1 MYETQLNGLD
11 QLRQK
16 MKKLDRELT
25 DNLVRKSVS
34 AGARAIRDRAKAIVS
49 ASDDPE
55 TGRQIANNIV
65 SRYRKKL
72 SQREGGVVV
81 SVGVIYPKGR
91 IPKGNP
97 DDGKNTPH
105 WFLLE
110 LGTEKMKAQPF
121 LVPAALQEASTLPQV
136 IVDDLSKRLD
146 KEIAKL

>member
-1 MYETQLNGLD
+1 MYETQLKGLD

-25 DNLVRKSVS
+25 DKLVRRSVS

-65 SRYRKKL
+65 TRYRKKL

-121 LVPAALQEASTLPQV
+121 LVPAAMQEAAALPQI